1 MISVNLVTYDSNK
14 TLIKLETN
22 TMTKVEINT
31 FLEKHKITFTNERV
45 EIVLTKN
52 QKIKI

>member
-1 MISVNLVTYDSNK
+1 MISVNLVTYNSNK

-31 FLEKHKITFTNERV
+31 FIEN
-45 EIVLTKN
+45 TK
-52 QKIKI
+52 